1 MQLFSATEKRV
12 EVFRVAGRN
21 MGDSMA
27 VNLAASVWA
36 PFRELNEIVEAAVT
50 RRQPGIVHDL
60 EITLRKHKPDFIS
73 LLKKPTKNAAHRE
86 LVKKSTVEGIA
97 VQGEQRRQTFS
108 QQFVAEALILSDLF
122 DLNELAAV
130 ELLMAGELQ
139 LPNYPGLTRGLV
151 SVLLFYDGQRSLV
164 TALRTLAQ
172 AREGRTWTVGVSQEI
187 QLLIKNFI
195 EELLESGIVG
205 TILDLIASMDLV
217 KEVDRLQKDRALGP
231 AKHRKQVT
239 DLYVEIRQTLGDIVF
254 CLACQRPL
262 SKEDTLRLMAHLRQD
277 NSMNADQTLDSVTL
291 SLLVAL
297 WYCFDVSLLH
307 REDSEDVLS
316 QLPVFSDQGFIQ
328 ELHQELV
335 SGQAWAIPG
344 LKAAVQFSW
353 AVMLRQTSQFSVGN
367 AGQNGGSDCFEE
379 DERLIDLA
387 LEASIFSFLSISVV
401 SCPNFHSEEFY
412 FRRLHGLV
420 SDFIYQMP
428 LKIKELRN
436 RGDEMSRIILA
447 HQAEG
452 LEPPAQRGDLHE
464 FVTLIGDLYMKDPL
478 NLQLALEYWCP
489 PEPASGIAD
498 LSTVYRPDPKQIALF
513 KFVRV
518 AGDLLPAPLFLPYIH
533 MLTGLATGPQCS
545 HHCFSLLR
553 ANGGQTSP
561 VSWDHIFH
569 SLHQYYTSLR
579 QESHS
584 MPDAMNIPY
593 RTNPARVMTPQE
605 QEAVCAVLRL
615 IRHIADLNE
624 TCRSLFCEN
633 QQWSVVV
640 VLFGLLSCNVT
651 VQMKGDI
658 LCTLAAIA
666 QVPLI
671 AATIWQTL
679 EASQILPTVGSSR
692 DQPGGIKIEL
702 EEIESR
708 NEEFPLTRG
717 FLGLI
722 GSLTQFPVPMGLG
735 AGTRTPGFD
744 PYLDFIL
751 NSVLLKFHTRA
762 YKMAEEKWQVV
773 SGCLEVLVKL
783 LSDYE
788 LRNEDLLF
796 DTTDMPSMAGQPI
809 SRQPGFIILCL
820 MLSDSQLFKIVQ
832 LILEEAVGLFDLFTP
847 FQGREHLERASLL
860 CLQLIVETFDRQGL
874 LEARIRES
882 ASPIMVSSLER
893 LLLAINPRTRKA
905 DYLVNITK
913 FVVFNT
919 FLAKHTLAALKI
931 LCHVCQETPSQS
943 DIVNLFTADKQV
955 SVELLQGFVECLDS
969 NCPETEPDKAS
980 VLAVGEADVSE
991 VAESALQNAICE
1003 RIIQLMLLSLD
1014 LAAPNMAHWLLGF
1027 YLQKPVI
1034 RTILQDP
1041 GVLDSSKTCLHSI
1054 LSLLERGL
1062 GSREGPS
1069 CLHSQPKLAEL
1080 GFHLIYAL
1088 CANKDTSPPT
1098 LRYLRTTHDFLYQ
1111 QLQHLPLDNRK
1122 YGNDVSD
1129 HQAWILKTVA
1139 IELRMTSLNK
1149 QRSHTQRLVRQLLG
1163 DDDQDF
1169 YSATQPVDDGEMSIV
1184 ERESAISLSR
1194 SQTTLTAGKNV
1205 RHRLLGIL
1213 DTLSFEQT
1221 FPSPVQFTF
1230 FDKSKIEGLVKSLEQ
1245 RTREGAV
1252 YCDVHALRQ
1261 ELLTELANQQ
1271 GPMVSGQRPHIL
1283 EEINMILETVVEHN
1297 EARESLQRKKR
1308 SFEAWRHVVEVMLT
1322 SVPHDLLSG
1331 ERRQAV
1337 LFELLQELLL
1347 KVSGDEVSL
1356 EATTSVSDCLLTLM
1370 TNLRHCFL
1378 LSPSPLLPFLTDTS
1392 SHPFWVLRG
1401 GSPLT
1406 AFSTSVQ
1413 IVLRGVI
1420 DYILKS
1426 SGGIQRVR
1434 VNLYGALLYC
1444 LQIAQKSDKS
1454 DASLPVANKS
1464 GMEKLL
1470 SGDSSE
1476 FDRLAAENMETIS
1489 SYGDCLMEALARDAC
1504 DGHQIGR
1511 MLALSVVDAVVSM
1524 DHQHTWLN
1532 FLNGRGYLQH
1542 LVDSVVTEDDGQ
1554 LLGTLSP
1561 QPGSLRALYIFLSKM
1576 SLLTQ
1581 IAQSAEGARILLHG
1595 GALMKLATCTVLSMR
1610 PEVDDYSHMSDD
1622 EDDLLPSPLTRY
1634 RLLLFSVLRFC
1645 LAVLTSLGGENQEA
1659 ATQVMLLVVSY
1670 GDVFTSILRGRKAT
1684 LNTSYLREL
1693 SLTTAVIARANYHSE
1708 LGGDLLE
1715 QDTASMEFRSQRMRL
1730 QDQML
1735 ALLPFYSNPETVMK
1749 QLKTRQASP
1758 PGGGQAD
1765 SDSLAELL
1773 QLHQQVAANLTAYCR
1788 SLITN
1793 LGNSNLNQCLLFGPS
1808 LDEVFLHD
1816 RARADELSV
1825 TLNLGRRLG
1834 LGVVLVLLEQC
1845 ARQFNQVL
1853 DSHQRHMQKL
1863 SSLSELT
1870 AEDLKQLC
1878 VDMPVEKLSSQ
1889 QRQEVARRRLLHIL
1903 AQKSQQLQH
1912 YVYIVENCL
1921 YITWRHLDF
1930 YLVHCIPADQSTM
1943 TTPTLMR
1950 HRTVLRKLTG
1960 AYESLAEVGAS
1971 GSPAIS
1977 TGLSQVALGVSR
1989 SDIDRLRTL
1998 APSVLNEAFF
2008 KKVQY
2013 VDQSYGKQRTHYSFT
2028 EAIVRRIKR
2037 VLKLHTG
2044 S

>member
-1 MQLFSATEKRV
+1 
-12 EVFRVAGRN
+12 
-21 MGDSMA
+21 MA

-36 PFRELNEIVEAAVT
+36 PFRELNDTVEAAVT

-60 EITLRKHKPDFIS
+60 EIALRKHKPDFIS
-73 LLKKPTKNAAHRE
+73 LLKKPAKNAAHRE
-86 LVKKSTVEGIA
+86 LVKKSTVEGIS
-97 VQGEQRRQTFS
+97 VQGEQTKQVFT

-130 ELLMAGELQ
+130 ELLMAGEQQ
-139 LPNYPGLTRGLV
+139 LSNYPGLTRGLV
-151 SVLLFYDGQRSLV
+151 AVLLFYDGQRSLV
-164 TALRTLAQ
+164 SALRTLAQ
-172 AREGRTWTVGVSQEI
+172 AREGRTWTVGVSQDI
-187 QLLIKNFI
+187 QVLIKNFI
-195 EELLESGIVG
+195 GELLDSGIVG
-205 TILDLIASMDLV
+205 TVLDLIASMDLV

-239 DLYVEIRQTLGDIVF
+239 DIYVEIRQTLGDIVY

-262 SKEDTLRLMAHLRQD
+262 NKQDTLRLVAHLRQD

-291 SLLVAL
+291 CLLVAL
-297 WYCFDVSLLH
+297 WYCFDVSLLQ

-335 SGQAWAIPG
+335 SGQAWANPG
-344 LKAAVQFSW
+344 LKAAAQFSW
-353 AVMLRQTSQFSVGN
+353 AVMLRQTSQFSVANG
-367 AGQNGGSDCFEE
+367 GQNGGSDCFEE

-387 LEASIFSFLSISVV
+387 LEANIFSFLSISVV

-412 FRRLHGLV
+412 FQRLHGLV

-452 LEPPAQRGDLHE
+452 LEPPVQRGDLHE
-464 FVTLIGDLYMKDPL
+464 FMTLIGDLYMKDPL

-489 PEPASGIAD
+489 PEPSSGITD

-518 AGDLLPAPLFLPYIH
+518 AGDLLPAPLFLPYVH

-553 ANGGQTSP
+553 TNGGQTSP
-561 VSWDHIFH
+561 VSWDHVFH
-569 SLHQYYTSLR
+569 SLHQYYSSLR
-579 QESHS
+579 QEAYSTSDS
-584 MPDAMNIPY
+584 MSIPY
-593 RTNPARVMTPQE
+593 RTTPPRVMTPQE

-615 IRHIADLNE
+615 IRHIAQQNE

-640 VLFGLLSCNVT
+640 VLFGLISCNVT
-651 VQMKGDI
+651 VNMKGDI
-658 LCTLAAIA
+658 LCTLAAFA
-666 QVPLI
+666 QTPLF

-679 EASQILPTVGSSR
+679 EASQILPTIASSR
-692 DQPGGIKIEL
+692 DQPGGIKVEL

-717 FLGLI
+717 FLELI

-735 AGTRTPGFD
+735 AGTRSPGFD

-751 NSVLLKFHTRA
+751 NSVLLKFNTRA

-773 SGCLEVLVKL
+773 SGCLEILVKL

-796 DTTDMPSMAGQPI
+796 DAVDMPSLGGQPM
-809 SRQPGFIILCL
+809 SKQPGFTILCL
-820 MLSDSQLFKIVQ
+820 MLSDSQLFRIVQ
-832 LILEEAVGLFDLFTP
+832 LILEEGVGLFELFTP
-847 FQGREHLERASLL
+847 FPGREHLEKASLL
-860 CLQLIVETFDRQGL
+860 CVQLIVETFDRQSL
-874 LEARIRES
+874 LERRIRES
-882 ASPIMVSSLER
+882 ASPILVSSLER

-913 FVVFNT
+913 FVIFNT
-919 FLAKHTLAALKI
+919 FLPKHTLAALKI
-931 LCHVCQETPSQS
+931 LCYVCEETPSQS
-943 DIVNLFTADKQV
+943 DIVNLFTAEKQV
-955 SVELLQGFVECLDS
+955 STELLQGFVECLDS
-969 NCPETEPDKAS
+969 NSPETRQEKAS
-980 VLAVGEADVSE
+980 ILATVEDTDEMTDSV
-991 VAESALQNAICE
+991 LQNAICE
-1003 RIIQLMLLSLD
+1003 RIIELMLVSLD
-1014 LAAPNMAHWLLGF
+1014 QAAPNMAHWLLG
-1027 YLQKPVI
+1027 YNLQKPVI
-1034 RTILQDP
+1034 RTVLQDP

-1054 LSLLERGL
+1054 LTLLEKGL

-1069 CLHSQPKLAEL
+1069 CLHNQPKLAEM

-1111 QLQHLPLDNRK
+1111 QLQHLPLDSRK

-1149 QRSHTQRLVRQLLG
+1149 QRSHTQRLVRLLLG

-1169 YSATQPVDDGEMSIV
+1169 YSATQAGEDSEMSVV
-1184 ERESAISLSR
+1184 ERDSVISLSR
-1194 SQTTLTAGKNV
+1194 SQMTLTSGKHV

-1213 DTLSFEQT
+1213 DTVSFEQT
-1221 FPSPVQFTF
+1221 FPGPIQFTF
-1230 FDKSKIEGLVKSLEQ
+1230 FDKSKIESLVRSLELK
-1245 RTREGAV
+1245 TREGVV
-1252 YCDVHALRQ
+1252 YCDVHALRR

-1271 GPMVSGQRPHIL
+1271 GPMVAGQRPHIL
-1283 EEINMILETVVEHN
+1283 EHEDG
-1297 EARESLQRKKR
+1297 
-1308 SFEAWRHVVEVMLT
+1308 
-1322 SVPHDLLSG
+1322 HDLLSG

-1347 KVSGDEVSL
+1347 KVSGEDVNL
-1356 EATTSVSDCLLTLM
+1356 EATTAVSDVLLTLM

-1378 LSPSPLLPFLTDTS
+1378 LSASSLMPCPTDTS
-1392 SHPFWVLRG
+1392 SHPFWVVKRS
-1401 GSPLT
+1401 SPLT
-1406 AFSTSVQ
+1406 SFSTSMQ
-1413 IVLRGVI
+1413 IVLRGLI

-1454 DASLPVANKS
+1454 DEPLTVSSNS
-1464 GMEKLL
+1464 GMERLL
-1470 SGDSSE
+1470 SSDSSE

-1511 MLALSVVDAVVSM
+1511 MLALSVVDAIVSM
-1524 DHQHTWLN
+1524 DRQHTWLN

-1576 SLLTQ
+1576 SLLTR
-1581 IAQSAEGARILLHG
+1581 IAQSADGARVLLHG
-1595 GALMKLATCTVLSMR
+1595 GALLKLASCTVLSLR
-1610 PEVDDYSHMSDD
+1610 PEVDDYSRMSDD
-1622 EDDLLPSPLTRY
+1622 DDDLLPSPLSRY

-1645 LAVLTSLGGENQEA
+1645 LAMLTSLGGDNQEA

-1670 GDVFTSILRGRKAT
+1670 GDVFTSILRGRKAM
-1684 LNTSYLREL
+1684 LNPSYLREL

-1735 ALLPFYSNPETVMK
+1735 ALLPHYSNPEAVLK
-1749 QLKTRQASP
+1749 QLKTRLASP
-1758 PGGGQAD
+1758 TSGSYQTD
-1765 SDSLAELL
+1765 SDSGAELL
-1773 QLHQQVAANLTAYCR
+1773 QLHQEIAANLTAYCR

-1793 LGNSNLNQCLLFGPS
+1793 LGSSSLNQCLLFGPS
-1808 LDEVFLHD
+1808 LDEVFLYD

-1825 TLNLGRRLG
+1825 TINMGRRLG

-1845 ARQFNQVL
+1845 ARQFSQVL

-1863 SSLSELT
+1863 STLSELT

-1878 VDMPVEKLSSQ
+1878 ADTSVEKLSSQ
-1889 QRQEVARRRLLHIL
+1889 QRQEVARSHLLHIL

-1930 YLVHCIPADQSTM
+1930 YLVHCIPADQTTM

-1950 HRTVLRKLTG
+1950 HRTGLRKLTG
-1960 AYESLAEVGAS
+1960 TGESFGELS
-1971 GSPAIS
+1971 TLGSPAVS
-1977 TGLSQVALGVSR
+1977 AGLSQVALGVSR
-1989 SDIDRLRTL
+1989 SDIDHLRSI

-2028 EAIVRRIKR
+2028 EAIIRRIKR

-2044 S
+2044 I